1 MTALDELKLVL
12 REGEIPFYSDQE
24 LEYYLNKH
32 NGNLNDTAYECL
44 IVKSENTALT
54 LAGLTIQDS
63 SNYFRRL
70 ADRYR
75 PRHSGVLKSV

>member
-1 MTALDELKLVL
+1 MTVLDELKLIL
-12 REGEIPFYSDQE
+12 RESDIPFFSDEE
-24 LEYYLNKH
+24 LLYYYNKH
-32 NGNLNDTAYECL
+32 HGNFNDTAYECL

-75 PRHSGVLKSV
+75 PRHSGVMKI